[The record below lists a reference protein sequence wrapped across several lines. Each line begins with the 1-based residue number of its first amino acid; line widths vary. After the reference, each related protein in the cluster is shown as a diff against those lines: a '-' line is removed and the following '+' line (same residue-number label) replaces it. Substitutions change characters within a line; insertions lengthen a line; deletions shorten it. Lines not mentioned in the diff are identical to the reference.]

1 MARTI
6 HLLGAREDDGIILAH
21 CGLRARGLFVTT
33 VLSVV
38 TCRECKRR
46 DPRPRIVRLRPMP
59 SGPAEDPD
67 RELEPVEADQ
77 ASRRPR

>member
-6 HLLGAREDDGIILAH
+6 HLLGAKEADGVILAH
-21 CGLRARGLFVTT
+21 CGLRSPGLFWTT

-46 DPRPRIVRLRPMP
+46 DPRPRVIRLPPRGGGP
-59 SGPAEDPD
+59 SEEPD
-67 RELEPVEADQ
+67 REPETVPAEP
-77 ASRRPR
+77 ASRRLR